1 MPYQIDVHLIPKKK
15 KHSKMSMLFL
25 AKKIKYPCNYL
36 SFDYDGMARPL
47 DIPQTNDAYTVPT
60 E

>member
-1 MPYQIDVHLIPKKK
+1 
-15 KHSKMSMLFL
+15 MSMLFL